1 MSVTQPQTLD
11 LHGEYIQHVPLL
23 ASEGWDG
30 LTLVYE
36 REPAGEM
43 PETQLDRHA
52 LIISMGNCRANYW
65 LDGRWQRAEYTAGD
79 LVWMPAA
86 EVFPK
91 VQIDRAVPLLQL
103 AIDPQI
109 IDRIAGS
116 SGAQIGTSVKFR
128 DPLVYQIGISLQ
140 QELAASGMD
149 SKLYADSM
157 TIALAT
163 HLWHRYGHT
172 STPKISGGL
181 SAKNVAIVRDY
192 VRENLDAP
200 LSLAE
205 LAALVQLH
213 PHYFASLFKQSLGI
227 SPYRYIL
234 QRRIDRAQSY
244 LAQSE
249 HSIVEICQLVGFQNQ
264 SHFTRVF
271 RQHTG
276 VTPKVYRLEVEGRV

>member
-1 MSVTQPQTLD
+1 MSVTPPQTLD
-11 LHGEYIQHVPLL
+11 LNGEYIQHVPLL

-30 LTLVYE
+30 LTFVYE

-43 PETQLDRHA
+43 PAAQLDRHA
-52 LIISMGNCRANYW
+52 LIVSLGNCRANYW
-65 LDGRWQRAEYTAGD
+65 LDGRWQSAEYTAGD

-86 EVFPK
+86 ELFPK

-116 SGAQIGTSVKFR
+116 SSAQIDTAVKFR
-128 DPLVYQIGISLQ
+128 DPLIYQIAVSLQ
-140 QELAASGMD
+140 QELAASGTD

-163 HLWHRYGHT
+163 HLWQRYGHT

-181 SAKNVAIVRDY
+181 STKHVAAVRDY
-192 VRENLDAP
+192 IQANLDAP

-234 QRRIDRAQSY
+234 QQRIDRSQTY
-244 LAQSE
+244 LARSE
-249 HSIVEICQLVGFQNQ
+249 YSIVEICQLVGFQNQ

-276 VTPKVYRLEVEGRV
+276 VTPKVYRSQIEGRG